1 MKILIVDD
9 HELIREGLKK
19 VLVKHTEMSV
29 VGEACDS
36 IELHDQ
42 LKRLQVDIIIM
53 DISLPGRSGLDLVND
68 LKKSYPE
75 IKVLILSMHPEERF
89 AIRALKAGAAGYLTK
104 QSAAQELVKA
114 IKRVMNGGKYIS
126 PALAEQLALE
136 IESPSDKPAHEL
148 LSNREFE
155 IMRMIGFGK
164 SVSEIG
170 EELSLSVNTVTS
182 YRARI
187 MEKMK
192 MKTNAELIRYAIQ
205 HQLVE

>member
-19 VLVKHTEMSV
+19 VLAKHQEMHV

-36 IELHDQ
+36 VELYDQ
-42 LKRLQVDIIIM
+42 LKRMEVDIVVL
-53 DISLPGRSGLDLVND
+53 DISLPGRSGLDIIND

-75 IKVLILSMHPEERF
+75 IKVLILSMHPEDRF
-89 AIRALKAGAAGYLTK
+89 AVRSLKAGAAGYLTK
-104 QSAAQELVKA
+104 QSVAQELVKA
-114 IKRVMNGGKYIS
+114 IRKIMDGGKYIS

-136 IESPSDKPAHEL
+136 IETPSDKPAHES

-205 HQLVE
+205 NQLVE